1 MVMPALFAF
10 LHHLAFL
17 SMTAVLTMQLIL
29 LGQSF
34 TLQNARKI
42 RIADRILGISA
53 VLLLVVGFLRVFFFE
68 KGASYYFHNGAF
80 HAKLTLF
87 VIAALLSI
95 YPTIQFLRW
104 GKSLSQGEVPEIG
117 DRKRRW
123 MRIIVHAEL
132 TAIVGMAL
140 CAALMAKGIGYFG

>member
-1 MVMPALFAF
+1 MPALFAF
-10 LHHLAFL
+10 LHHLAFIA
-17 SMTAVLTMQLIL
+17 MTAVLTMQLVL

-42 RIADRILGISA
+42 RIVDRILGISA
-53 VLLLVVGFLRVFFFE
+53 ALLLIVGFLRVFYFE
-68 KGASYYFHNGAF
+68 KGASFYFQNGAF
-80 HAKLTLF
+80 HAKLALF

-104 GKSLSQGEVPEIG
+104 GKSLRAGQIPDIS

-123 MRIIVHAEL
+123 MRIIVHTEL

-140 CAALMAKGIGYFG
+140 CAALMARGIGYFG

>member
-1 MVMPALFAF
+1 MPALFAF

-17 SMTAVLTMQLIL
+17 AMTAVLTIQLIL

-34 TLQNARKI
+34 NLQNARKI
-42 RIADRILGISA
+42 RIADRILGLSA

-68 KGASYYFHNGAF
+68 KGASYYFQNGAF

-87 VIAALLSI
+87 VVAALLSI

-104 GKSLSQGEVPEIG
+104 GKILKQGEVPEIS

-123 MRIIVHAEL
+123 IRIIVHAEL
-132 TAIVGMAL
+132 TAIIGMAL